1 MELINI
7 SSSEIYFIDLLIIK
21 VTKKKL
27 LALDLKKTIALMTI
41 LQLCNSLLVE
51 VFLELDEEAA
61 DVGGVTEEVFCI
73 FERVV
78 LVGEQDG

>member
-41 LQLCNSLLVE
+41 L
-51 VFLELDEEAA
+51 
-61 DVGGVTEEVFCI
+61 
-73 FERVV
+73 
-78 LVGEQDG
+78 